1 MGKNN
6 SLKYRR
12 ILLKISG
19 EAIEG
24 KDSPFDLPAV
34 ERLAAEIGGLRK
46 AGVETGIVIGG
57 GNILRGAALSRSGLD
72 RVGSDYMGML
82 ATVINGLLFE
92 NVLLSMGVPAVLQSA
107 LPIDTVAESIALKN
121 TRKYLSDKTVVVFA
135 AGTGRPYVTT
145 DTAAAL
151 RGLEIGADA
160 LLKAT
165 KVDGVYDRDPVLHKD
180 AVFFD
185 RLGYDELL
193 AKKLRVMDMTAV
205 SMCRDH
211 RLPIVVFNI
220 FRPGSM
226 LKIVEGDEI
235 GTIVEERAEQRRE
248 P

>member
-1 MGKNN
+1 LGKNN

-24 KDSPFDLPAV
+24 RDSPFDLPVV
-34 ERLAAEIGGLRK
+34 ERLASEIGGLRN

-57 GNILRGAALSRSGLD
+57 GNILRGAALSRSGID

-92 NVLLSMGVPAVLQSA
+92 NVLQTIGVPAVLQSA
-107 LPIDTVAESIALKN
+107 LPIETVAESISLKK
-121 TRKYLSDKTVVVFA
+121 TMKYLSDKTVVVFA

-165 KVDGVYDRDPVLHKD
+165 KVDGVYDRDPVLHED
-180 AVFFD
+180 AVFYR

-193 AKKLRVMDMTAV
+193 AKKLGVMDMTAV

-211 RLPIVVFNI
+211 GLPIVVFNV
-220 FRPGSM
+220 FRSGSM
-226 LKIVEGDEI
+226 LRIVDGDEI
-235 GTIVEERAEQRRE
+235 GTIVGE
-248 P
+248 

>member
-1 MGKNN
+1 MGKDS

-24 KDSPFDLPAV
+24 KDSPFDLPTV
-34 ERLAAEIGGLRK
+34 ERLATEIDGLRK
-46 AGVETGIVIGG
+46 AGVETGVVIGG
-57 GNILRGAALSRSGLD
+57 GNILRGEAFSRSGLD

-92 NVLLSMGVPAVLQSA
+92 NVLQSMGVPAVLQSA
-107 LPIDTVAESIALKN
+107 LPIDTVAESIVLKN
-121 TRKYLSDKTVVVFA
+121 TRRYLSEKTVVVFA

-151 RGLEIGADA
+151 RGIEIGADA

-180 AVFFD
+180 AVFFR

-205 SMCRDH
+205 SMCRDQK
-211 RLPIVVFNI
+211 LPIVVFNI

-226 LKIVEGDEI
+226 LKIVEGGEV
-235 GTIVEERAEQRRE
+235 GTIVEG
-248 P
+248 

>member
-1 MGKNN
+1 LGKNS

-24 KDSPFDLPAV
+24 KDSPFDLPTV
-34 ERLAAEIGGLRK
+34 ERLAVEIDGLRK

-57 GNILRGAALSRSGLD
+57 GNILRGATLSRSGLD

-92 NVLLSMGVPAVLQSA
+92 NVLQSKGVPAVLQSA
-107 LPIDTVAESIALKN
+107 LPIDTVAEAIVLKN
-121 TRKYLSDKTVVVFA
+121 TRKYLSEKTVVVFA

-180 AVFFD
+180 AVFFR

-193 AKKLRVMDMTAV
+193 AKKLRVMDMAAV

-211 RLPIVVFNI
+211 KLPIVVFNI
-220 FRPGSM
+220 FRLGSM
-226 LKIVEGDEI
+226 LKIVEGAEI
-235 GTIVEERAEQRRE
+235 GTIVEE
-248 P
+248 